1 MGLLNKDKK
10 KKPLRMAGHGAGGPT
25 GGSTMRPKQALKTPP
40 CSSTCPSGNDIRM
53 WLQAIAQR
61 EKLHY
66 SEEEAFT
73 RAWNII
79 VETNPFPSVMGRVCP
94 HPCQEGC
101 NRAAKD
107 GAVAINVCERFI
119 GDWGL
124 GQKLTLP
131 KLEEDSKPESVGVIG
146 AGPGG
151 LSFAYQMARRGYKVT
166 VYEKT
171 SKPGGMI
178 FWGIPFYR
186 QPEDVLAAEVQRI
199 LDMGVDLKLNTA
211 VGKDIS
217 VAELKA
223 KHQVIYVGI
232 GAHKGRLLRCPGE
245 EGPGVWTGTDYL
257 HRVNAG
263 EKIDLGKTVAVIG
276 GGDTAI
282 DAAREARRGG
292 SEVTIVYR
300 RTREEMPAIEPEIED
315 ALKEGVKLDYLAA
328 PVEIKREGGKVV
340 AMRVQKMELGE
351 PDASGRRRPVPIE
364 GSEYDIKL
372 DAVIAAISQE
382 PEGGLEDLYPNG
394 PWVTADD
401 KGKIADGLWAGGD
414 VINLGL
420 ATDAVG
426 HGRRAAEQA
435 HRELRSL
442 GPASSVKPPPIPKER
457 IKMELEDVYPA
468 KPQAKGAHRP
478 VKEWLLK
485 PEEEIALGITKEQFL
500 EEMTRCFSCGQCFG
514 CERCWMYCTPGCFKK
529 VENVKLGEPYYAMK
543 LETCDGC
550 KKCMDECPCGY
561 MDME

>member
-1 MGLLNKDKK
+1 
-10 KKPLRMAGHGAGGPT
+10 
-25 GGSTMRPKQALKTPP
+25 
-40 CSSTCPSGNDIRM
+40 M

-61 EKLHY
+61 DKLGL
-66 SEEEAFT
+66 SEQEAFT

-79 VETNPFPSVMGRVCP
+79 VDTNPFPSVMGRVCP

-101 NRAAKD
+101 NRVAKD

-124 GQKLTLP
+124 EQKLQLP
-131 KLEEDSKPESVGVIG
+131 NLEEDAKPESVGVIG

-171 SKPGGMI
+171 DKAGGMI

-186 QPEDVLAAEVQRI
+186 QPEDVLNAEIQRI
-199 LDMGVDLKLNTA
+199 VDMGVELKLNTA

-217 VAELKA
+217 VADLKA
-223 KHQVIYVGI
+223 KHQVIYIGI

-245 EGPGVWTGTDYL
+245 DGPGVWTGTDYL
-257 HRVNAG
+257 RKINAG
-263 EKIDLGKTVAVIG
+263 EKVDLGKNVAVVG
-276 GGDTAI
+276 GGNTAI

-292 SEVTIVYR
+292 ADVTIVYR

-315 ALKEGVKLDYLAA
+315 ALKEGVKLEYLAA
-328 PVEIKREGGKVV
+328 PVEIKREGEKVV

-351 PDASGRRRPVPIE
+351 PDSSGRRRPVPIE
-364 GSEYDIKL
+364 GSEYDIPL
-372 DAVIAAISQE
+372 ESVIAAISQE
-382 PEGGLEDLYPNG
+382 PESGLEDLYPNG
-394 PWVTADD
+394 PWVKAND

-426 HGRRAAEQA
+426 QGRKAAEYA
-435 HRELRSL
+435 HAELRGL
-442 GPASSVKPPPIPKER
+442 DMSSVKPPPIPKER
-457 IKMELEDVYPA
+457 IKMELEDVYPT
-468 KPQAKGAHRP
+468 KPQAKSAHRP
-478 VKEWLLK
+478 VEEWLTK
-485 PEEEIALGITKEQFL
+485 PEVEIMLGITKEQFL

-529 VENVKLGEPYYAMK
+529 VANLELGQPYYSMK